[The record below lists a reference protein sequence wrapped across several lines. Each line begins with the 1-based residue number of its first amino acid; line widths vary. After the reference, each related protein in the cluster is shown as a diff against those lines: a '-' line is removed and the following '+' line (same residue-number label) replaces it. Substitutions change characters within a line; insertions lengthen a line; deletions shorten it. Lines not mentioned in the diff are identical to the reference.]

1 MLKNLIISNYA
12 LIENLEIGF
21 PEGLVIITGETG
33 AGKSIL
39 MGALSLLL
47 GNKAESDTLIN
58 QNKNCIVEALF
69 TYSADREMEELLNGE
84 GIEPTGELILRRV
97 ITPAGKS
104 RNFVNDQP
112 VSLQFLKSISG
123 KIIDIHAQHQH
134 LLLGDSRFQLSVL
147 DSFAKNADL
156 LKGYSYL
163 YNELVGKERELDQL
177 KKKVLAQEEES
188 EYNSFQL
195 EQLVNANLSAGELE
209 ELEEEYKMLSNAE
222 EIKEALSSV
231 SFLIE
236 SEEFSVLRNLKE
248 CAASTEKI
256 AKNLPAASEISRRL
270 ESCRIEIKDIEQE
283 VSVITDKIIVSP
295 ERTRFVEER
304 ISEIYRLLNK
314 HHLSSVS
321 DLINL
326 RDSLA
331 GMINKTGSDIEAA
344 ERLEK
349 QTVELR
355 KRMAQEADLLHTRRE
370 SAAKEFS
377 HSIRN
382 SVRELEMP
390 HAQFDTKLTRRESY
404 GETGNSSATLFFSAN
419 REVEARELGKVAS
432 GGELSRIM
440 LCLKA
445 ILAKES
451 GMPTMIFDEIDA
463 GVSGS
468 IADKMGRLISE
479 MAKEMQIFAITHLP
493 QIASKGECH
502 LLVYKESEEGTGT
515 RTLIRRVDGEERVK
529 EIARMLS
536 GTKTTTAALAN
547 AEELL
552 SN

>member
-69 TYSADREMEELLNGE
+69 TYSADKEMEDLLNGE

-248 CAASTEKI
+248 CASSTEKI

-468 IADKMGRLISE
+468 IADKMGRLISD

-515 RTLIRRVDGEERVK
+515 RTLIRRVDGDERVK

>member
-1 MLKNLIISNYA
+1 
-12 LIENLEIGF
+12 
-21 PEGLVIITGETG
+21 
-33 AGKSIL
+33 
-39 MGALSLLL
+39 
-47 GNKAESDTLIN
+47 
-58 QNKNCIVEALF
+58 
-69 TYSADREMEELLNGE
+69 
-84 GIEPTGELILRRV
+84 
-97 ITPAGKS
+97 
-104 RNFVNDQP
+104 
-112 VSLQFLKSISG
+112 
-123 KIIDIHAQHQH
+123 
-134 LLLGDSRFQLSVL
+134 
-147 DSFAKNADL
+147 
-156 LKGYSYL
+156 
-163 YNELVGKERELDQL
+163 
-177 KKKVLAQEEES
+177 
-188 EYNSFQL
+188 
-195 EQLVNANLSAGELE
+195 
-209 ELEEEYKMLSNAE
+209 MLSNAE

-314 HHLSSVS
+314 HHLSTVS

-355 KRMAQEADLLHTRRE
+355 KRRAQEADLLHTRRE

-404 GETGNSSATLFFSAN
+404 GETGNSSVTLFFSAN

-493 QIASKGECH
+493 QIASKGKCH